1 MILNTTWHHIRRSP
15 FQSLTAILVLWLTF
29 FFGSLFTFTTDGLN
43 NVLTHFET
51 KPEITIFLKDGLDKT
66 TVETIQAELAA
77 YPSIK
82 EIKFISKDKAL
93 DIFKD
98 QNQNN
103 PLLLQMVTASVL
115 PASFEVAVTDPK
127 VLSQIAENF
136 TPKTNIVD
144 EIIYQKDIIKSLL
157 SWTNIIRQPGL
168 FTTIA
173 LSSITFL
180 LIFAII
186 GMKITNRKEEV
197 NISRLLGASKKYV
210 KSPFLLEGVIYGLLG
225 SVSGFTAAAA
235 LVIYFTPKINTFFQP
250 VTFVTSDPI
259 YFIKVFGLE
268 IILGALMGFLASWFG
283 VRRYIKY

>member
-43 NVLTHFET
+43 NVLTHLET

-157 SWTNIIRQPGL
+157 SWTNIIRQTGL

-173 LSSITFL
+173 LSSIAFL

-197 NISRLLGASKKYV
+197 NISRLWAPQKV
-210 KSPFLLEGVIYGLLG
+210 CQI
-225 SVSGFTAAAA
+225 
-235 LVIYFTPKINTFFQP
+235 TFP
-250 VTFVTSDPI
+250 
-259 YFIKVFGLE
+259 
-268 IILGALMGFLASWFG
+268 A
-283 VRRYIKY
+283 